1 MLLGAWRRP
10 HQGSDTLTLPF
21 LHPPQQSVA
30 RGPFASPCGFLV
42 STRPQPGGGR
52 VKGRANH
59 HGDTPFPPP
68 AASTLAPGHQ
78 DKAPQ
83 GQRPAGSTT
92 PSHPGGRSD
101 CRKGQEPAR
110 GCSVVV
116 GLGCGRAGP
125 HPLALYGPG
134 GTCGWAEGSTKYPQS
149 HGGFL
154 QSLLFGGLVLQAHPV
169 PIALKVPAP

>member
-116 GLGCGRAGP
+116 GLGCGRQAPTRLPSTALGVLVGGQRGP
-125 HPLALYGPG
+125 PSILRATVGFSSPFFLVGLYSRP
-134 GTCGWAEGSTKYPQS
+134 TL
-149 HGGFL
+149 FL
-154 QSLLFGGLVLQAHPV
+154 
-169 PIALKVPAP
+169 